1 MKSRPSKIVLAAV
14 LLAAL
19 NTSGCQ
25 LLSGLLGGGGGG
37 GIMSMLGP
45 LLGGG
50 GAPALTELAQNDLFL
65 TGNDMAPA
73 NLQWSVTPS
82 KKEQRKDAALL
93 YGSFGSR

>member
-1 MKSRPSKIVLAAV
+1 MKSRQSKIVLAAV
-14 LLAAL
+14 LMAAL

-25 LLSGLLGGGGGG
+25 ALQGLLPLLGNLGGGAG
-37 GIMSMLGP
+37 
-45 LLGGG
+45 
-50 GAPALTELAQNDLFL
+50 LTELAQNDLFL
-65 TGNDMAPA
+65 TSNDMATA

>member
-1 MKSRPSKIVLAAV
+1 MKSRQSKIVIAAV
-14 LLAAL
+14 LMAAL

-25 LLSGLLGGGGGG
+25 MLQGLLGGGGG

-50 GAPALTELAQNDLFL
+50 GAPALTELAQNDLFM
-65 TGNDMAPA
+65 TANDMAPV
-73 NLQWSVTPS
+73 NVQWTVTPS

>member
-1 MKSRPSKIVLAAV
+1 MKSRQSKIVLAAV
-14 LLAAL
+14 LMAAL

-25 LLSGLLGGGGGG
+25 ALQ
-37 GIMSMLGP
+37 GIIPMIAP

-50 GAPALTELAQNDLFL
+50 GAGLTELAQNDLFL
-65 TGNDMAPA
+65 TANDMATA

>member
-50 GAPALTELAQNDLFL
+50 GAPALTELAQNDLFM
-65 TGNDMAPA
+65 TANDMAPV
-73 NLQWSVTPS
+73 NVQWTVTPS

>member
-1 MKSRPSKIVLAAV
+1 MKSRQSKIVLAAV
-14 LLAAL
+14 LMAAL

-25 LLSGLLGGGGGG
+25 MLSGLLGGGGGG
-37 GIMSMLGP
+37 GLMSMLGP

-50 GAPALTELAQNDLFL
+50 GAGLTELAQNDLFL
-65 TGNDMAPA
+65 TSNDMATA

>member
-1 MKSRPSKIVLAAV
+1 MKSRQSKIVLAAV
-14 LLAAL
+14 LMAAL

-25 LLSGLLGGGGGG
+25 MLSGLLGGGGGG
-37 GIMSMLGP
+37 GLMSMLGP

-50 GAPALTELAQNDLFL
+50 GAGLTELAQNDLFL
-65 TGNDMAPA
+65 TSNDMAMA